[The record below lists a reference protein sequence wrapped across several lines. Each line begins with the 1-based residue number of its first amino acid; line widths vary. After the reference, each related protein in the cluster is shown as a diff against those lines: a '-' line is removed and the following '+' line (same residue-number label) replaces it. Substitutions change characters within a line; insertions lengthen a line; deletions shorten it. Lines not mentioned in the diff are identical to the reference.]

1 MDEVAELDA
10 PRKRKRAKEPAK
22 PYDNESEVA
31 RACATFVTLTAHQ
44 KNHNKAVAKHKKL
57 KTRINARLLVT
68 FANSAHN
75 VFNFNI
81 GQNPF
86 AVLLHEGEGK
96 RKWEEDDLVAHWMQ
110 KTGIQEK
117 EARILYKLEHEA
129 DKQTTYSLKIVPHHI
144 ITSNIAEH

>member
-10 PRKRKRAKEPAK
+10 PRKRKRAKEVAK
-22 PYDNESEVA
+22 PYENENEVA
-31 RACATFVTLTAHQ
+31 RACAALVALTSQQ
-44 KNHNKAVAKHKKL
+44 KNHNKAVSKQKKL

-68 FANSAHN
+68 FAGSAQN

-81 GQNPF
+81 GPNPF

-110 KTGIQEK
+110 KTGANEQQ
-117 EARILYKLEHEA
+117 ARLFYKLEHDA
-129 DKQTTYSLKIVPHHI
+129 DKQATYSLKIVPHHI
-144 ITSNIAEH
+144 VTRNIAEH